1 MTLASGSDRNKGM
14 LSRQAHAL
22 IGLTTLVV
30 VAALFGLAYWFS
42 RGQTDTVDVRLIFN
56 GKVSG
61 LGRGSSVLF
70 NGLRVGE
77 VTDIEIEPSDP
88 RQIYAILKI
97 TRSAPLRADTTARL
111 EGQGLAGI
119 VAVQLRGGS
128 PNAARLTAA
137 PGKMQPTIVVED
149 SASIFEKVGSTAKS
163 INESLVAIE
172 GAIQTN
178 AGPITEKI
186 KEVERFSASLND
198 SSSSVEKLMKGVET
212 VAEFVTPLPQKLKT
226 FGDDYLNSLR
236 TVDKSWIA
244 SIIGDFD
251 RLTSTLADVAP
262 DVRSAIKTAASV
274 SEKLNRASDNVDGVL
289 KGAEAFLN
297 AAVDTN
303 GRSAFTEVAET
314 ARSLS
319 ALASSLDRSS
329 AAATVEIIRLT
340 GAGLKS
346 VESFTSNG
354 QGSFSGFI
362 RTLESVNRDPQSL
375 LFGSKN
381 RIPEYRGSR

>member
-1 MTLASGSDRNKGM
+1 M

-42 RGQTDTVDVRLIFN
+42 RGQTDTIDVRLTFN

-128 PNAARLTAA
+128 PDAARLTAA

-172 GAIQTN
+172 GAIQAN

-186 KEVERFSASLND
+186 KEVERFSASLNN
-198 SSSSVEKLMKGVET
+198 SSSSVEKLMKGVAT
-212 VAEFVTPLPQKLKT
+212 VAELVTPLPQKLKA
-226 FGDDYLNSLR
+226 FGDEYLDTLR
-236 TVDKSWIA
+236 TVDKNWIV
-244 SIIGDFD
+244 SIIADFD
-251 RLTSTLADVAP
+251 QLTNTLADVAP

-274 SEKLNRASDNVDGVL
+274 SEKLNRASDDIDGVL

-329 AAATVEIIRLT
+329 AAATVEVIRLT

-354 QGSFSGFI
+354 QGSLSGFI

>member
-1 MTLASGSDRNKGM
+1 MR
-14 LSRQAHAL
+14 SREVHAL
-22 IGLTTLVV
+22 IGLATLVV

-42 RGQTDTVDVRLIFN
+42 RAQTDTVDVRLIFN

-77 VTDIEIEPSDP
+77 VTDIEIEPGDP

-97 TRSAPLRADTTARL
+97 SGSAPLRADTTARL

-128 PNAARLTAA
+128 PYAARLTAA
-137 PGKMQPTIVVED
+137 PGQVQPTIVVED
-149 SASIFEKVGSTAKS
+149 SASIFEKVGSIAKS
-163 INESLVAIE
+163 IDESLVSID
-172 GAIQTN
+172 GAIQAN
-178 AGPITEKI
+178 AAPITERI
-186 KEVERFSASLND
+186 KEAERFSAALND
-198 SSSSVEKLMKGVET
+198 SSSSIEKLMKGVEA

-226 FGDDYLNSLR
+226 FGDGYLESLR
-236 TVDKSWIA
+236 TVDKNRIV

-251 RLTSTLADVAP
+251 QLTSTLAGVAP
-262 DVRSAIKTAASV
+262 DVRSAIKTVASV

-289 KGAEAFLN
+289 KGAQSFLN
-297 AAVDTN
+297 AAVDTK

-314 ARSLS
+314 AKSLS

-329 AAATVEIIRLT
+329 AAATVEIVRLT

-346 VESFTSNG
+346 VESFTANG
-354 QGSFSGFI
+354 QDSLSGFI
-362 RTLESVNRDPQSL
+362 RTLESVNRDPQGL

-381 RIPEYRGSR
+381 RVPEYRGSR

>member
-1 MTLASGSDRNKGM
+1 M

-42 RGQTDTVDVRLIFN
+42 RGQTDTIDVRLIFN
-56 GKVSG
+56 GKISG

-97 TRSAPLRADTTARL
+97 SRSAPLRADTTARL

-128 PNAARLTAA
+128 PYAGQLTAA

-149 SASIFEKVGSTAKS
+149 SASIFEKVGSIAKS
-163 INESLVAIE
+163 IDESLVAID
-172 GAIQTN
+172 GAIQAN
-178 AGPITEKI
+178 AAPITERI

-198 SSSSVEKLMKGVET
+198 SSSSVEKLMKGVES
-212 VAEFVTPLPQKLKT
+212 VADFVTPLPHKLKT

-236 TVDKSWIA
+236 MVDKNWIV

-262 DVRSAIKTAASV
+262 DVRNAIKTAASV

-289 KGAEAFLN
+289 KGAETFLN

-340 GAGLKS
+340 GAGLKT

-354 QGSFSGFI
+354 QGSLSGFI
-362 RTLESVNRDPQSL
+362 RNLESVNRDPQSL

>member
-1 MTLASGSDRNKGM
+1 MR
-14 LSRQAHAL
+14 SREAHAL
-22 IGLTTLVV
+22 IGLATLVV

-42 RGQTDTVDVRLIFN
+42 RGQTDTIDVRLIFN

-77 VTDIEIEPSDP
+77 VTDIEIEPNNP

-97 TRSAPLRADTTARL
+97 SRSAPLRADTTARL

-128 PNAARLTAA
+128 PDAPRLTAA
-137 PGKMQPTIVVED
+137 PGKVQPTIVVED

-163 INESLVAIE
+163 INESLVAID
-172 GAIQTN
+172 GAIQEN
-178 AGPITEKI
+178 AGPITERI
-186 KEVERFSASLND
+186 REVERFSASLND
-198 SSSSVEKLMKGVET
+198 TTSSVEKLMKGVEA

-226 FGDDYLNSLR
+226 FGDDYLESLR
-236 TVDKSWIA
+236 AVDKNRIV

-251 RLTSTLADVAP
+251 RLTSTLAGVAP
-262 DVRSAIKTAASV
+262 DVRSTLKTVASV

-289 KGAEAFLN
+289 KGAQSFLN
-297 AAVDTN
+297 AAVDDK
-303 GRSAFTEVAET
+303 GRSAFTDVAET
-314 ARSLS
+314 AKSLS
-319 ALASSLDRSS
+319 ALAASLDRSS
-329 AAATVEIIRLT
+329 AAATVEIVRLT
-340 GAGLKS
+340 GSGLKS

-354 QGSFSGFI
+354 QGSLSGFV
-362 RTLESVNRDPQSL
+362 RTLESVNRAPQSL
-375 LFGSKN
+375 LFGSEN

>member
-1 MTLASGSDRNKGM
+1 M
-14 LSRQAHAL
+14 
-22 IGLTTLVV
+22 VV

-42 RGQTDTVDVRLIFN
+42 RGRTDTVDVRLIFN
-56 GKVSG
+56 GKISG

-97 TRSAPLRADTTARL
+97 SQSAPLRTDTTARL

-119 VAVQLRGGS
+119 VAVQLRGGN
-128 PNAARLTAA
+128 PHAARLTPA
-137 PGKMQPTIVVED
+137 PGQMQPTIVVED
-149 SASIFEKVGSTAKS
+149 SASIFEKVGSIAKS
-163 INESLVAIE
+163 IDESLVAID
-172 GAIQTN
+172 GAIQAN
-178 AGPITEKI
+178 GAPITERI

-198 SSSSVEKLMKGVET
+198 SSSSVERLMKGVEA
-212 VAEFVTPLPQKLKT
+212 VAEFVTPLPGKLKT
-226 FGDDYLNSLR
+226 FGDDYLDSLR
-236 TVDKSWIA
+236 TVDKNRIV

-251 RLTSTLADVAP
+251 QLTSTLAGVAP

-274 SEKLNRASDNVDGVL
+274 GEKLNRASDNVDGVL
-289 KGAEAFLN
+289 KGARSFLD

-303 GRSAFTEVAET
+303 GRSAFTEIAET
-314 ARSLS
+314 AKSLN
-319 ALASSLDRSS
+319 ALAASLDRSS
-329 AAATVEIIRLT
+329 AAATVEIIRMT

-346 VESFTSNG
+346 VESFTSTG
-354 QGSFSGFI
+354 RGSLSGFV
-362 RTLESVNRDPQSL
+362 RTLENVNRNPQSL

-381 RIPEYRGSR
+381 RVPEYRGSR

>member
-1 MTLASGSDRNKGM
+1 MR
-14 LSRQAHAL
+14 SREAHAL

-30 VAALFGLAYWFS
+30 VAVLFGLAFWFS

-61 LGRGSSVLF
+61 LARGSSVLF
-70 NGLRVGE
+70 NGLRMGE

-97 TRSAPLRADTTARL
+97 ARSAPLRTDTTARL

-119 VAVQLRGGS
+119 VAVQLRGGNQ
-128 PNAARLTAA
+128 NAAQLIAA
-137 PGKMQPTIVVED
+137 PGKLQPTIVVED

-163 INESLVAIE
+163 INESLVGIDE
-172 GAIQTN
+172 AIQAN
-178 AGPITEKI
+178 AGPITERI

-198 SSSSVEKLMKGVET
+198 SSSSIEKLMQGVAV

-226 FGDDYLNSLR
+226 FGDDYLEPLR
-236 TVDKSWIA
+236 SIDKNRIV

-251 RLTSTLADVAP
+251 GLTSTLAGVAP
-262 DVRSAIKTAASV
+262 DVRGAIKTFASV
-274 SEKLNRASDNVDGVL
+274 SEKLNRASDNVDDVL
-289 KGAEAFLN
+289 KGAQSFLN
-297 AAVDTN
+297 AAVDTK
-303 GRSAFTEVAET
+303 GRSAFTDVAET
-314 ARSLS
+314 AKSLS
-319 ALASSLDRSS
+319 ALAASLDRSS

-340 GAGLKS
+340 GSGLKS

-354 QGSFSGFI
+354 QRSLSGLI
-362 RTLESVNRDPQSL
+362 RTLESVNRNPQGL

>member
-14 LSRQAHAL
+14 LSRRAHAL

-128 PNAARLTAA
+128 PNAAPLTAA

-236 TVDKSWIA
+236 TVDKNWIV

-329 AAATVEIIRLT
+329 AAATVEIVRLT

-354 QGSFSGFI
+354 QGSLAGFI
-362 RTLESVNRDPQSL
+362 RTLEGVNRDPQSL

>member
-1 MTLASGSDRNKGM
+1 MR
-14 LSRQAHAL
+14 SREAHAL
-22 IGLTTLVV
+22 IGLATLVV
-30 VAALFGLAYWFS
+30 VAALFGLTYWFS

-56 GKVSG
+56 GKISG

-97 TRSAPLRADTTARL
+97 SRSAPLRADTTARL

-128 PNAARLTAA
+128 PYAGPLTAA
-137 PGKMQPTIVVED
+137 HGKMQPTIVVED

-172 GAIQTN
+172 GAIQAN

-186 KEVERFSASLND
+186 KEVERFSTSLND
-198 SSSSVEKLMKGVET
+198 SSSSVEKLMKGVAT
-212 VAEFVTPLPQKLKT
+212 VAEFVTPLPQKLKA
-226 FGDDYLNSLR
+226 FGDEYLDTLR
-236 TVDKSWIA
+236 TVDKDWIV
-244 SIIGDFD
+244 SIIADFD
-251 RLTSTLADVAP
+251 QLTNTLAGVAP

-303 GRSAFTEVAET
+303 GRSAFTDVAET
-314 ARSLS
+314 ARFLS
-319 ALASSLDRSS
+319 ALATSLDRSS

-354 QGSFSGFI
+354 QGSLSGFI
-362 RTLESVNRDPQSL
+362 RTLERVNRDPQSL